1 MRWDFDGALLFAKQ
15 YKQVFRDYE
24 TMSFKKDRDNA
35 LEEIH
40 KNLLRSITNISA
52 AYLDHIIDI
61 SEMVFRSV
69 KFFTNDGR
77 VHIEHLKYNVSSIFE
92 RMAKEIANEM
102 IKTNDLTMK
111 FVSASELEYIAR
123 VKDKTGL
130 NIEFNQIDPKKKEQ
144 TTSRVMLSLEKIKSK
159 FLYEIER
166 AYAQENTDI
175 KFALFNVMPE
185 FKRLPK
191 KKTLVR
197 ESEDRFVFDK
207 KKDMSQTFMSND
219 EWRDVEQLYKD
230 EYIPRYRNYKTKD
243 GKFVRSDNDVYAWE
257 IEQKATDEWLQSV
270 RDGTNK
276 AAKEAGVEDLMWI
289 AFLDDKTRHE
299 HERRDGLTS
308 TEIEDKLKN
317 DPSWKDDPYGSIAP
331 SGFNCRCRSVPY
343 IPEADDKKAGD
354 FSEWM
359 QN

>member
-1 MRWDFDGALLFAKQ
+1 
-15 YKQVFRDYE
+15 
-24 TMSFKKDRDNA
+24 MSFKKNRDDA

-52 AYLDHIIDI
+52 AYLDHIIDL
-61 SEMVFRSV
+61 SEMVFKSI

-77 VHIEHLKYNVSSIFE
+77 LHVEHLKQNISSIFA
-92 RMAKEIANEM
+92 RMAKEISDEM

-111 FVSASELEYIAR
+111 FTAASELEYIAR
-123 VKDKTGL
+123 VKDKKGF
-130 NIEFNQIDPKKKEQ
+130 NIEFERLDPVKREQ
-144 TTSRVMLSLEKIKSK
+144 NESRVMLSLEKLKSK
-159 FLYEIER
+159 FMYEIER
-166 AYAQENTDI
+166 AYAQENSDV
-175 KFALFNVMPE
+175 KSALMNILPE

-197 ESEDRFVFDK
+197 ESDRFVFDK
-207 KKDMSQTFMSND
+207 KTDMSQTFMSNE
-219 EWRDVEQLYKD
+219 EWRDIEQLYKD
-230 EYIPRYRNYKTKD
+230 EYIPRYRNYKTRD
-243 GKFVRSDNDVYAWE
+243 GRFVRSDDDVYAWE
-257 IEQKATDEWLQSV
+257 VEQKATNEWLQSV
-270 RDGTNK
+270 KDGTNQ
-276 AAKEAGVEDLMWI
+276 AAKEAGVEDLLWI

-317 DPSWKDDPYGSIAP
+317 DPAWKDDPYGSIGP

-359 QN
+359 QT